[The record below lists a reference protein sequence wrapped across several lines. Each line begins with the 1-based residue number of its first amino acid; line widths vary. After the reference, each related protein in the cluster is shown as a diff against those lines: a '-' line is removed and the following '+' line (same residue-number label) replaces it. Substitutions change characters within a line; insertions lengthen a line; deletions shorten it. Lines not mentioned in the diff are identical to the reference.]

1 MATRIVVI
9 SDHPLTVFSLCC
21 LLGSVPGC
29 RVVDDAGS
37 WSAFRERAGEDEPEL
52 VILDLPAC
60 IRQGAEAVEMIGAVR
75 GQTSAAVMVLTDSA
89 HADGLANLLDAGASA
104 IVQRRAPLAV
114 YLDAMTSVIAGRRY
128 VHDGWA
134 ERTFDQDAP
143 RQPPLSALSRCER
156 QVLALI
162 AKGNSVSEIAGCQAK
177 TVSTVSRQKRTGMR
191 KLGAANDREL
201 FDLLR
206 AHPTDR

>member
-1 MATRIVVI
+1 MAIRIVVI
-9 SDHPLTVFSLCC
+9 SAHPLPGFSLCC
-21 LLGSVPGC
+21 LLGSVPAC

-60 IRQGAEAVEMIGAVR
+60 IRQGADAVEMIGAVR
-75 GQTSAAVMVLTDSA
+75 GQTSAAVMLLTESA
-89 HADGLANLLDAGASA
+89 HVAGMASLLDAGAAA
-104 IVQRRAPLAV
+104 IVARRAPLAA
-114 YLDAMTSVIAGRRY
+114 YREAMTSAVAGRRY
-128 VHDGWA
+128 VHDGWE
-134 ERTFDQDAP
+134 ERALTQHAP
-143 RQPPLSALSRCER
+143 RKAPLSALSRCER

-162 AKGNSVSEIAGCQAK
+162 AKGISVSEIAGCQAK

-206 AHPTDR
+206 AHPTDG